1 MTVFPSRKVAAPCRQ
16 YLKDGDG
23 ERVSE
28 MSVGRQNDVLVVAE
42 QVGAGDV
49 MQLSIHPEQQVA
61 VIVCTQT
68 HTHVNWAAVA
78 ASPSAHSFC
87 SRSRSR
93 SRGSYISRLLER
105 LPRTSQTTIAF
116 CRMWVAAHC
125 GPTPMTCGICSCRE
139 HVTNSVTGVSRPPVL
154 DCVTTFHPDYTAG
167 TYLRLFHTI
176 SEISPTIH
184 PSIRPPRKVQPIWI
198 LQEQET
204 VTVASAGPYAS
215 MHLAPDR

>member
-1 MTVFPSRKVAAPCRQ
+1 MRTTMTVFPSRKVAAPCRQ

-87 SRSRSR
+87 S
-93 SRGSYISRLLER
+93 
-105 LPRTSQTTIAF
+105 
-116 CRMWVAAHC
+116 
-125 GPTPMTCGICSCRE
+125 
-139 HVTNSVTGVSRPPVL
+139 
-154 DCVTTFHPDYTAG
+154 
-167 TYLRLFHTI
+167 
-176 SEISPTIH
+176 
-184 PSIRPPRKVQPIWI
+184 
-198 LQEQET
+198 
-204 VTVASAGPYAS
+204 
-215 MHLAPDR
+215 